1 MALLLYVFTKISADL
16 YAGALFI
23 TQATQYT
30 SEAAIYIAIL
40 ILLAIACVFTV
51 AGGLSAVIWTDFV
64 QTILMIL
71 GAFILCVQG
80 TETSIIQLCCD
91 IVITL
96 FSIHFRVTKIANVM

>member
-80 TETSIIQLCCD
+80 TETSILSGQEPSGSGRFL
-91 IVITL
+91 VL
-96 FSIHFRVTKIANVM
+96 QFFSFFSRD